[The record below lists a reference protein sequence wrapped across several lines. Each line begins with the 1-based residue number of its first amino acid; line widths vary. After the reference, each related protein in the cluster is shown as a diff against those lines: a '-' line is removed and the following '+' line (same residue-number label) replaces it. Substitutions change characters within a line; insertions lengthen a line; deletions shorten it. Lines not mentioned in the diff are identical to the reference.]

1 MEDKSKMTDGGMR
14 PGIHLSLDTYMDYQ
28 IDVGLSKMFVCD
40 EREPV

>member
-14 PGIHLSLDTYMDYQ
+14 PGIRLSWDVLDYQ
-28 IDVGLSKMFVCD
+28 KDVGLSRMIVCD